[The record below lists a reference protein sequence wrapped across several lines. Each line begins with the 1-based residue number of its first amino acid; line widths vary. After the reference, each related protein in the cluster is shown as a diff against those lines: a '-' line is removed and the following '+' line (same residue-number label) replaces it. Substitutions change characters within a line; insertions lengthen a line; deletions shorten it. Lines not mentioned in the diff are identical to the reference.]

1 MGHPNCA
8 QAASSADRR
17 ARNQPPTNGEKHSEG
32 DAFSIITSQG
42 SWVFSYSHLRVL
54 FYRYSTESE
63 LNSPYL
69 QHTYSDLPRRHPSSP
84 SYYNSTDTNLPYL
97 QHTYSASTVHYP
109 VSRPQRQSVTP
120 VSTRRAHEPLPPSGL
135 SYLPTAPRQERP
147 SGSRSYAPRSRAAAD
162 CFAAW
167 ITLWI
172 IGFRRRLVAFQVS
185 RYRTPQGTAF
195 ERRCILWTKKEVER
209 ALVGART
216 CLEATIHVAVARK
229 EAARA
234 SGEI

>member
-1 MGHPNCA
+1 MLFLSLLHRVPG
-8 QAASSADRR
+8 
-17 ARNQPPTNGEKHSEG
+17 
-32 DAFSIITSQG
+32 
-42 SWVFSYSHLRVL
+42 YSHLRVL

-109 VSRPQRQSVTP
+109 VSRPQRQS
-120 VSTRRAHEPLPPSGL
+120 
-135 SYLPTAPRQERP
+135 RP
-147 SGSRSYAPRSRAAAD
+147 SAPDERTSPFLPRDYLTYRPHHVRSAPQAHAPVLHDRARQRTALRPGSLYGLLDSV
-162 CFAAW
+162 
-167 ITLWI
+167 
-172 IGFRRRLVAFQVS
+172 VAFQVS